1 MRNSI
6 FTDIQH
12 TWDIIGFDEGICM
25 PSLSEGR
32 FLYGQDNP
40 FISIMAVEFAFE
52 DCGRH
57 VYYAP
62 FIDKTVITD
71 DRCDYWKSKRL
82 FKSEINLLE
91 YSRTGTYEFCFLY
104 AMVIG
109 TSLVYRKIRIR
120 LYCTK
125 TGENEYRCGIDQM
138 KEECRYVFGPNG
150 LVIEKPDKTYAFSK
164 TINLPKDEPYDS
176 LEGAN
181 RATITKLYKAFIR
194 NVDIK
199 HKDGIQ
205 KLVRSNFSRL
215 DYNVFILL
223 YGKTES
229 EDTLDE
235 PVPDII
241 QSDLSSRMQF
251 DNTSIRLN
259 KHLTLVMSCRVEKH
273 CIVEST
279 RIYFDETDVFFF
291 VFNPVTGAWSK
302 RDPFSE
308 VMSDR
313 DIQMEK
319 IDADLLNGTCMEKS
333 AKLVSELRRPNDRW
347 IQLKY
352 LFAVNWFL
360 CAEQALK
367 INGSLFDRVVANI
380 YEGRITDRRRSVSK
394 VLGITGPQIKF
405 LENISIPDEL
415 DLFAK
420 CVNSK
425 TFKESFPD
433 IQKRIFAV
441 SLYLNRGSQRASSAL
456 SECGICMCAPTI
468 NALERTDPK
477 KRDWL
482 IDEYCDYIHMRS
494 RYLSNLEGIDEDA
507 PLYQELT
514 EIGELPLNM
523 KPSRIKD
530 YHDRVLKAV
539 WLIQSADKI
548 VNYTAKIEKRK
559 EKESGKREYT
569 DGVYSIRMPK
579 DAEEIITEGRKLS
592 HCVGTAGYI
601 EAMAAEKCTILF
613 LRDNARPDEPLIT
626 VEVRDGAIRQ
636 CYGYRD
642 SINSNEEIRDFI
654 KEYAKAQDLQITAK
668 IYSEGR

>member
-1 MRNSI
+1 
-6 FTDIQH
+6 
-12 TWDIIGFDEGICM
+12 M
-25 PSLSEGR
+25 PSISDGR
-32 FLYGQDNP
+32 YLYGQDNP
-40 FISIMAVEFAFE
+40 FISTMAVEFAFE
-52 DCGRH
+52 DSGGH

-62 FIDKTVITD
+62 FIDKSVITD
-71 DRCDYWKSKRL
+71 ESCDYWKLKKL
-82 FKSEINLLE
+82 FKYEINLLE
-91 YSRTGTYEFCFLY
+91 YSRTGTYEFYFLY

-109 TSLVYRKIRIR
+109 TSLVYRKIWIR
-120 LYCTK
+120 LSCAE
-125 TGENEYRCGIDQM
+125 TGENEYRCSIDKI
-138 KEECRYVFGPNG
+138 KEVCRYVFGPNG
-150 LVIEKPDKTYAFSK
+150 LVIEKPDKAYAASK
-164 TINLPKDEPYDS
+164 TINLPQDEPYDP
-176 LEGAN
+176 LEGAD
-181 RATITKLYKAFIR
+181 RTTITKLYKAFIR

-199 HKDGIQ
+199 HKDGVQ
-205 KLVRSNFSRL
+205 KLVRFNSSRL
-215 DYNVFILL
+215 DYVAFKLL
-223 YGKTES
+223 YERVES
-229 EDTLDE
+229 EDTSDE
-235 PVPDII
+235 SVPDVI

-259 KHLTLVMSCRVEKH
+259 RHLTLVMSCRVEKH
-273 CIVEST
+273 CLVEST
-279 RIYFDETDVFFF
+279 RIYFDETEVFFF

-302 RDPFSE
+302 RDTFSE

-333 AKLVSELRRPNDRW
+333 AKLVSELRKPNDRW

-367 INGSLFDRVVANI
+367 INEHLFGRVVENF
-380 YEGRITDRRRSVSK
+380 YEGRITDRKRPISK

-415 DLFAK
+415 DRFAK

-425 TFKESFPD
+425 TFMESFPD
-433 IQKRIFAV
+433 IKKRIFAV
-441 SLYLNRGSQRASSAL
+441 SLYLNRGSLRASSAL

-468 NALERTDPK
+468 NALERTDPE

-494 RYLSNLEGIDEDA
+494 RYLSYLEGIDEDA
-507 PLYQELT
+507 PLYKELT
-514 EIGELPLNM
+514 EIGEMPLNM

-559 EKESGKREYT
+559 KKESRKREYT
-569 DGVYSIRMPK
+569 DGVYSIIMPK
-579 DAEEIITEGRKLS
+579 DAEEIIAEGRKLN

-601 EAMAAEKCTILF
+601 EAMAAGKCTILF
-613 LRDNARPDEPLIT
+613 LRDNAMIDEPLIT
-626 VEVRDGAIRQ
+626 MEVRDCAIRQ

-642 SINSNEEIRDFI
+642 RINTNEEIRDFI
-654 KEYAKAQDLQITAK
+654 MEYAKAQDLKITAK
-668 IYSEGR
+668 IYSEGG